1 MDNNIENSQ
10 QPKEPSAKNAAL
22 NAVQRTADNLK
33 RRYSEDAPQA
43 AISFLPGKPEALR
56 ARRNKKKAKKRDRHA
71 RTKVAFLRY
80 SYYDIAFKF
89 FVEQVLD
96 ADFVALPEPT
106 RRTLELGTLH
116 SNDFVC
122 APFKHILGD
131 YIEALER
138 GADVLVQFA
147 GPCRLGY
154 YGELQESILR
164 DMGYNFEMLNFAT
177 VTGKP
182 LQDYLTICK
191 EKVNPNLSIPQGVKQ
206 FVVLLKMV
214 EYLDAY
220 NDAYL
225 EKAGFEKEKG
235 QFKRA
240 REDFF
245 ADMRTVTNMSQL
257 NTAYKQ
263 GMHVLET
270 LPTEEPADPIRIGIV
285 GEYFTA
291 VDAHSNLGIE
301 QKFMDMGVSLARYLN
316 ITHRNLHYNEENLR
330 RGVAEYVGYDM
341 GPTSTMTIA
350 AAKSYAAKGFDG
362 IVHLKSSGCTPE
374 IDVMPVLQRISAD
387 YHIPILYLSYDSQ
400 TSDTGLDTRL
410 EAFYDMIAMR
420 KAR

>member
-1 MDNNIENSQ
+1 M
-10 QPKEPSAKNAAL
+10 
-22 NAVQRTADNLK
+22 
-33 RRYSEDAPQA
+33 
-43 AISFLPGKPEALR
+43 
-56 ARRNKKKAKKRDRHA
+56 
-71 RTKVAFLRY
+71 
-80 SYYDIAFKF
+80 
-89 FVEQVLD
+89 
-96 ADFVALPEPT
+96 
-106 RRTLELGTLH
+106 
-116 SNDFVC
+116 
-122 APFKHILGD
+122 
-131 YIEALER
+131 ER

-164 DMGYNFEMLNFAT
+164 DMGYEFEMLNFAT

-182 LQDYLTICK
+182 LQEYLTICK

-206 FVVLLKMV
+206 FLALLKMV

-225 EKAGFEKEKG
+225 EKAGFEAEHG
-235 QFKRA
+235 SFKRA

-245 ADMRTVTNMSQL
+245 ADMRAVTNMAQI
-257 NTAYKQ
+257 TAAYKQ
-263 GMHVLET
+263 GMRTLEE
-270 LPTEEPADPIRIGIV
+270 LPLQEPTDPIRIGIV

-301 QKFMDMGVSLARYLN
+301 EKFINMGVSLARYLN

-330 RGVAEYVGYDM
+330 RGISEYVGYDM

-350 AAKSYAAKGFDG
+350 AAKSYAEKGFDG

-374 IDVMPVLQRISAD
+374 IDVMPVLQRISND

>member
-1 MDNNIENSQ
+1 MSNEQNQNGNR
-10 QPKEPSAKNAAL
+10 KETAL
-22 NAVQRTADNLK
+22 NAVQKAADNLK
-33 RRYSEDAPQA
+33 RRYSDETPSAS
-43 AISFLPGKPEALR
+43 ISFKPGKPEALR
-56 ARRNKKKAKKRDRHA
+56 ARRTKKKQQKRKDRHA

-80 SYYDIAFKF
+80 SYYDIAFKY

-96 ADFVALPEPT
+96 ADYVALPEAT
-106 RRTLELGTLH
+106 RRTLELGTQH

-164 DMGYNFEMLNFAT
+164 DMGYEFEMLNFAT

-182 LQDYLTICK
+182 LQEYLTICK

-206 FVVLLKMV
+206 FLALLKMV

-225 EKAGFEKEKG
+225 EKAGFEAEHG
-235 QFKRA
+235 SFKRA

-245 ADMRTVTNMSQL
+245 ADMRAVTNIAQI
-257 NTAYKQ
+257 TAAYKQ
-263 GMHVLET
+263 GMRTLEE
-270 LPTEEPADPIRIGIV
+270 LPLQEPTDPIRIGIV

-301 QKFMDMGVSLARYLN
+301 EKFINMGVSLARYLN
-316 ITHRNLHYNEENLR
+316 ITHRNLHYNEEKPR
-330 RGVAEYVGYDM
+330 RGISEYVGYDM

-350 AAKSYAAKGFDG
+350 AAKSYAEKGFDG

-374 IDVMPVLQRISAD
+374 IDVMPVLQRISND